1 MIHNRIII
9 NKSAAARVLNVAVK
23 LVQEVRE
30 FANVVWV
37 WIKGQRPRFV
47 SKAAFVRQFH
57 TFRRLGSTGCF
68 VLAVSRTDHGSF
80 WSVQGSSGI
89 HTVNTSY
96 DTHEIRCSCDDFQHH
111 GSFCKHIHAV
121 IDATIEQANAIVND
135 G

>member
-1 MIHNRIII
+1 MIHNRVII

-23 LVQEVRE
+23 LVLEVRE
-30 FANVVWV
+30 FARVVLV
-37 WIKGQRPRFV
+37 IVKGWRPRFV
-47 SKAAFVRQFH
+47 SKGAFIRQFH
-57 TFRRLGSTGCF
+57 SFRRAGSTGCY
-68 VLAVSRTDHGSF
+68 VLSVSRTSHGSF

-89 HTVNTSY
+89 HTVTTSY

-121 IDATIEQANAIVND
+121 IDATIEQASALAND